1 MPVPCLTH
9 TDSRFKLDAVGS
21 VLVDL
26 HDSIHTIKRDAK
38 YIKYNADKNVWR
50 VHRRCR
56 DALADPVCGSYSTM
70 FSAVFKALS

>member
-21 VLVDL
+21 VLVEL
-26 HDSIHTIKRDAK
+26 HDSIQTIKRDAK

-56 DALADPVCGSYSTM
+56 DALADPVCGSFTNM
-70 FSAVFKALS
+70 FSAVFKASK